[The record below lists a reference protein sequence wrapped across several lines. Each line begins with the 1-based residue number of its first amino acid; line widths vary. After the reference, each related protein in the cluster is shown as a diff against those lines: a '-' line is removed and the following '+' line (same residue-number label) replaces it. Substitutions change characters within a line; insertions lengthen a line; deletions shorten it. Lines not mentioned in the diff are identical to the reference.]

1 MPDQLKTELSEF
13 ARFTRTLRGDEKSDG
28 SRIMYVQYTNPAG
41 YPPLE
46 HSSRILADRGWQVLF
61 LGTDAHGAEALEFP
75 AHPNLTV
82 RRRKFQQPG
91 LWQKLHFLAFNDWV
105 LVSALRWKPKW
116 IYASDPFACPV
127 ALLLK
132 SIGFRV
138 LYHEHDSP
146 GKVESRTAKVENFS
160 KPSAFQRF
168 LLWTRKK
175 LARCADLC
183 VLPNERRIDVFKQQT
198 ATSRPVICVCNCPS
212 RDEAGVQ
219 PEKSADDLILFY
231 HGSIVP
237 DRLPVSVIYA
247 LADLPS
253 SVRLRIAGYETVG
266 HPRYARELEEFAG
279 SLRLGSR
286 FEYLGSLSSRQ
297 ALLPEPRKA
306 HVGLALMPI
315 KAIDLNLQTMTGA
328 SNKPFEYMACGLALL
343 VSDLPDWS
351 EMFVDPGF
359 ARACDPREPKNITEA
374 VRWFIEHPKET
385 REMGERGRKQVLD
398 EWNYETQFEAVSR
411 VLESV

>member
-1 MPDQLKTELSEF
+1 MVSRTKQRSDFAQPAGLKILY
-13 ARFTRTLRGDEKSDG
+13 
-28 SRIMYVQYTNPAG
+28 IQYTNPAG

-46 HSSRILADRGWQVLF
+46 HSSRILADRGWQVKF
-61 LGTDAHGAEALEFP
+61 LGTGAHGADALEFP
-75 AHPNLTV
+75 VHPNITV
-82 RRRKFQQPG
+82 RRWKFQQPG

-105 LVSALRWKPKW
+105 LVSARRWKPMW

-132 SIGFRV
+132 KLGFQV

-160 KPSAFQRF
+160 NPSAFQRF

-198 ATSRPVICVCNCPS
+198 ATSRPVICVWNCPA
-212 RDEAGVQ
+212 RDEAIVQ
-219 PEKSADDLILFY
+219 PKKPSDELIVFY

-247 LADLPS
+247 LANLPS
-253 SVRLRIAGYETVG
+253 SVRLRIAGYETAG
-266 HPRYARELEEFAG
+266 HPGYVRELEEFAD
-279 SLRLGSR
+279 SRELGSR
-286 FEYLGSLSSRQ
+286 FEYLGSLSSRR
-297 ALLPEPRKA
+297 ALLLETRKA

-315 KAIDLNLQTMTGA
+315 KAMDLNLQAMTGA

-359 ARACDPREPKNITEA
+359 ARVCDPRDPESIVSA
-374 VRWFIEHPKET
+374 LRWFIENPVKT
-385 REMGERGRKQVLD
+385 RNMGERGRKQVLD
-398 EWNYETQFEAVSR
+398 EWNYETQFAAVSR
-411 VLESV
+411 VLEFV

>member
-1 MPDQLKTELSEF
+1 MKILY
-13 ARFTRTLRGDEKSDG
+13 
-28 SRIMYVQYTNPAG
+28 IQYTNPAG

-46 HSSRILADRGWQVLF
+46 HSSRILADRSWQVLF
-61 LGTDAHGAEALEFP
+61 LGTGAHGADALEFP
-75 AHPNLTV
+75 THSNITV
-82 RRRKFQQPG
+82 RRWKFQQPG

-105 LVSALRWKPKW
+105 LITALRWKPKW

-127 ALLLK
+127 ALLFK

-138 LYHEHDSP
+138 LYHEHDLP
-146 GKVESRTAKVENFS
+146 GKVESRKGKVENFS
-160 KPSAFQRF
+160 NPSAFQRF
-168 LLWTRKK
+168 LLWTRTK

-183 VLPNERRIDVFKQQT
+183 VLPNERRIDIFKQQT
-198 ATSRPVICVCNCPS
+198 ATSRPVICVWNCPS

-219 PEKSADDLILFY
+219 PEKSADELILFY

-247 LADLPS
+247 LANLPS
-253 SVRLRIAGYETVG
+253 FVRLRVAGYETVG
-266 HPRYARELEEFAG
+266 HPGYVRELEEFAD
-279 SLRLGSR
+279 SRELGSR
-286 FEYLGSLSSRQ
+286 FEYLGSLSRR
-297 ALLPEPRKA
+297 ALLPETRKA

-315 KAIDLNLQTMTGA
+315 KAMDLNLQAMTGA

-351 EMFVDPGF
+351 EMFVEPGYARSCNPEDPESI
-359 ARACDPREPKNITEA
+359 ASAL
-374 VRWFIEHPKET
+374 RWFIENPVKT
-385 REMGERGRKQVLD
+385 RNMGERGRKQVLD

-411 VLESV
+411 ALESV

>member
-1 MPDQLKTELSEF
+1 
-13 ARFTRTLRGDEKSDG
+13 
-28 SRIMYVQYTNPAG
+28 
-41 YPPLE
+41 
-46 HSSRILADRGWQVLF
+46 
-61 LGTDAHGAEALEFP
+61 
-75 AHPNLTV
+75 
-82 RRRKFQQPG
+82 
-91 LWQKLHFLAFNDWV
+91 
-105 LVSALRWKPKW
+105 
-116 IYASDPFACPV
+116 
-127 ALLLK
+127 
-132 SIGFRV
+132 
-138 LYHEHDSP
+138 
-146 GKVESRTAKVENFS
+146 
-160 KPSAFQRF
+160 
-168 LLWTRKK
+168 
-175 LARCADLC
+175 
-183 VLPNERRIDVFKQQT
+183 
-198 ATSRPVICVCNCPS
+198 VICVWNCPS
-212 RDEAGVQ
+212 RDEVGVQ

-315 KAIDLNLQTMTGA
+315 KAMDLNLQAMTGA

-351 EMFVDPGF
+351 EMFVEPGYARSCNPEDPESI
-359 ARACDPREPKNITEA
+359 ASAL
-374 VRWFIEHPKET
+374 RWFIENPVKT
-385 REMGERGRKQVLD
+385 RNMGERGRKQVLD

-411 VLESV
+411 ALESV